1 MAQEKRLRAMAM
13 LARDAGVK
21 TVKAAKAHEN
31 RDMPEAAYQLLFAI
45 AENTAVMASVMLEAL
60 LNTETEGKT
69 DEQGV

>member
-60 LNTETEGKT
+60 LNTEMEEKT
-69 DEQGV
+69 DEQGI